1 MFCSNCG
8 KTLRAENTA
17 CPSCGALVG
26 DSLMYGFTSVQ
37 SVIAPGETVKAQTRF
52 TPYTKISYS
61 TSEESGEDDIYTQ
74 TSYRPRLAVA
84 QEEAKAYSEEAA
96 DEATESE
103 EVYAQEEPAPEEAAP
118 EIYIEPL
125 DESEMP
131 PLEPAVQKG
140 ISPELEEYMQ
150 RVREN
155 KGRKPSPFGLLKR
168 REEEPEDEE
177 EEEIEDEEL
186 PVFPEASEE
195 KDEDAP
201 VVRRSDKKRLKKS
214 QREKLLLKKWGLRAA
229 VAIVVVLL
237 VIGGVML
244 VDNIVNTS
252 QIAGVTKDFREKG
265 IALLEQHTTD
275 SYRKNIISLYR
286 QDGTGAM
293 ALSQQEA
300 DNEAFTALFPQA
312 PLEND
317 ELFLNALLTI
327 QDGIDNVTM
336 MDAIVQATAASGE
349 NTAMQA
355 QSSQMWSVINY
366 AIKRLKT
373 CTNAEELPNIMAEA
387 ETEMATPA
395 PEETPEPEAKY
406 TTLSKGAQSPEV
418 KKLQQRLY
426 ELGYFNGKRDGKFG
440 DVTRRAVKQ
449 FQQAA
454 GLTVDGVA
462 TSEMQ
467 EILYSE
473 EAPRYGIKAAEAGDA
488 EPAAAEPTDAPAE
501 PNEG

>member
-8 KTLRAENTA
+8 KTLRAESAT
-17 CPSCGALVG
+17 CPSCGAAVG
-26 DSLMYGFTSVQ
+26 ESSMSGFTSAQ
-37 SVIAPGETVKAQTRF
+37 SVIAPGETVKAKTRF

-61 TSEESGEDDIYTQ
+61 TSEESGADDIYTQ
-74 TSYRPRLAVA
+74 TSYRPRFSGEREDA
-84 QEEAKAYSEEAA
+84 QEQPEEAMEETA
-96 DEATESE
+96 ESE
-103 EVYAQEEPAPEEAAP
+103 ETYVQEEPAPEEAAP
-118 EIYIEPL
+118 EIDIEPL

-140 ISPELEEYMQ
+140 ISPEIREYMQ
-150 RVREN
+150 CVREN
-155 KGRKPSPFGLLKR
+155 KGKKPSPFVLLKR
-168 REEEPEDEE
+168 KEEEPEDEE
-177 EEEIEDEEL
+177 EEIEDEDL
-186 PVFPEASEE
+186 AVFPEEE
-195 KDEDAP
+195 KEKGEDAP
-201 VVRRSDKKRLKKS
+201 VARRSDKKRLKKS
-214 QREKLLLKKWGLRAA
+214 QRDKLLLKKWGLRG
-229 VAIVVVLL
+229 AIAVVVILL
-237 VIGGVML
+237 VIGGVIL

-275 SYRKNIISLYR
+275 SYRKNIITLYQ
-286 QDGTGAM
+286 QDDKGT
-293 ALSQQEA
+293 LVLNQQEA
-300 DNEAFTALFPQA
+300 DNEAFTEIYPQA

-373 CTNAEELPNIMAEA
+373 CTNAEELPNIMTEA

-395 PEETPEPEAKY
+395 PEETPEPVATY
-406 TTLSKGAQSPEV
+406 TALSKGAQSAEV
-418 KKLQQRLY
+418 KKLQQRLF

-440 DVTRRAVKQ
+440 DVTKRAVKQ

-467 EILYSE
+467 EMLYSE
-473 EAPRYGIKAAEAGDA
+473 EAPRYGIKAAEAGNA
-488 EPAAAEPTDAPAE
+488 EPAAVEPTEVPAEPT
-501 PNEG
+501 EG